1 MKSSS
6 FEEMLANK
14 VKQFSILVLLIV
26 APAVTMGT
34 AEFQPLAP
42 TQLDTVRILGL
53 FPPLLPNNPEIEKCW
68 STLVDIEG
76 CSAEILNFLFT
87 FQLRLG
93 PACCK
98 AIIGLS
104 ETCLPAVF
112 AWGSGWGRGISFNPA
127 YPNVVKGY
135 CASITG
141 GKMSLPVHMSPPPL
155 VHLESPSP
163 ASVEPPTTSVAS
175 AVTMGTTEFQPL
187 APTQLDTIRIPGL
200 FPPLL
205 PGPYSPE
212 IEKCWS
218 TLVDIEG
225 CNAEIL
231 NFLFTFQLRLGPA
244 CCKAIIDL
252 SETCLPAVF
261 SSVSGWGI
269 GIPFNPA
276 YPNVI
281 KSYCASITGV
291 KQSPPSPFAVH
302 MSPPPPPSPQ
312 AHRGAPK
319 AAPVEPS
326 P

>member
-1 MKSSS
+1 MSIK
-6 FEEMLANK
+6 K
-14 VKQFSILVLLIV
+14 VGQFCVLVLLIV
-26 APAVTMGT
+26 ASTVTMGE
-34 AEFQPLAP
+34 AESQPLDP
-42 TQLDTVRILGL
+42 TQLDTIRIPGL
-53 FPPLLPNNPEIEKCW
+53 FPPLLPYNPEIEKCW
-68 STLVDIEG
+68 STLADTEG

-87 FQLRLG
+87 FQLQLG

-98 AIIGLS
+98 AITGLS

-112 AWGSGWGRGISFNPA
+112 AWGSEWGRGIPFNPT
-127 YPNVVKGY
+127 YPNIVKGY

-141 GKMSLPVHMSPPPL
+141 VKMSLPVHMTPLPPPL
-155 VHLESPSP
+155 VHLESPNP

-175 AVTMGTTEFQPL
+175 AVTRGIAEIQPL

-205 PGPYSPE
+205 PYNPE

-244 CCKAIIDL
+244 CCKAIISL

-261 SSVSGWGI
+261 SYDWGWGR
-269 GIPFNPA
+269 GIPFNLA
-276 YPNVI
+276 YPNVV
-281 KSYCASITGV
+281 KGYCASITGG
-291 KQSPPSPFAVH
+291 KTSPPSPFSVH

-312 AHRGAPK
+312 VRIRGGAPK
-319 AAPVEPS
+319 PAPVEPT

>member
-1 MKSSS
+1 MSAK
-6 FEEMLANK
+6 K
-14 VKQFSILVLLIV
+14 VEQFSVLVLLII
-26 APAVTMGT
+26 ASAITMGT
-34 AEFQPLAP
+34 AESQPLAP
-42 TQLDTVRILGL
+42 TQLDTVQIPGL

-112 AWGSGWGRGISFNPA
+112 AWGSGWGIGIPFNPA

-141 GKMSLPVHMSPPPL
+141 GKMSLPVHMSPPPPL
-155 VHLESPSP
+155 QVHLESPNP

-175 AVTMGTTEFQPL
+175 AVITGTAEFQPL

-200 FPPLL
+200 FPPV
-205 PGPYSPE
+205 PPYNPE

-218 TLVDIEG
+218 TLVDIES

-231 NFLFTFQLRLGPA
+231 NFLFTFQIRLGPA
-244 CCKAIIDL
+244 CCKAIISL

-261 SSVSGWGI
+261 SYDWGWGK

-276 YPNVI
+276 YPNVV
-281 KSYCASITGV
+281 KGYCASITGG
-291 KQSPPSPFAVH
+291 KTSPPSPFAVH
-302 MSPPPPPSPQ
+302 MSPSPQ
-312 AHRGAPK
+312 VRGGAPK
-319 AAPVEPS
+319 PAPVEPT

>member
-1 MKSSS
+1 MSIK
-6 FEEMLANK
+6 K
-14 VKQFSILVLLIV
+14 VGQFSVLVLLIV
-26 APAVTMGT
+26 ASAVTMGT
-34 AEFQPLAP
+34 AESQRLAP
-42 TQLDTVRILGL
+42 TQLDTIRIPGL
-53 FPPLLPNNPEIEKCW
+53 FPPLLPYNPETEKCW
-68 STLVDIEG
+68 STLADIEG

-98 AIIGLS
+98 AIISLS
-104 ETCLPAVF
+104 ETCLPTVF
-112 AWGSGWGRGISFNPA
+112 AWGSGWGRGLPFNPA

-141 GKMSLPVHMSPPPL
+141 GKMSLPVHMSPPPPPQ
-155 VHLESPSP
+155 VHLESPNP
-163 ASVEPPTTSVAS
+163 ASVEQPTTSVAS
-175 AVTMGTTEFQPL
+175 AVTMGIAEFQPL

-205 PGPYSPE
+205 PGPHNQE

-218 TLVDIEG
+218 TFVDIEG
-225 CNAEIL
+225 CKVEIL

-276 YPNVI
+276 NPNVI
-281 KSYCASITGV
+281 KGYCASITGG
-291 KQSPPSPFAVH
+291 KQSPPSPFALH
-302 MSPPPPPSPQ
+302 MSPPPQ

-319 AAPVEPS
+319 PAPVEPS
-326 P
+326 A

>member
-1 MKSSS
+1 MSIK
-6 FEEMLANK
+6 K
-14 VKQFSILVLLIV
+14 VGQFSVLVLLIV
-26 APAVTMGT
+26 ASAVAMGT
-34 AEFQPLAP
+34 AESQRLAP
-42 TQLDTVRILGL
+42 NQLDTIGIPAGL
-53 FPPLLPNNPEIEKCW
+53 FPPVLPYNPEIEKCW

-98 AIIGLS
+98 AIIGLGD
-104 ETCLPAVF
+104 TCLPAVF
-112 AWGSGWGRGISFNPA
+112 AWGSGWGRGIPFNPA
-127 YPNVVKGY
+127 NPNVVKGY
-135 CASITG
+135 CASIIG
-141 GKMSLPVHMSPPPL
+141 GKMSLPVH
-155 VHLESPSP
+155 LESPNS

-175 AVTMGTTEFQPL
+175 AVAMGISESQPL
-187 APTQLDTIRIPGL
+187 APTQLVDTILIPGL

-205 PGPYSPE
+205 PGPYNPD

-225 CNAEIL
+225 CKVEIL

-244 CCKAIIDL
+244 CCKAIINL

-276 YPNVI
+276 YPNVV
-281 KSYCASITGV
+281 KGYCASITGG

-302 MSPPPPPSPQ
+302 MSPPPQ

-319 AAPVEPS
+319 PAPVEPS